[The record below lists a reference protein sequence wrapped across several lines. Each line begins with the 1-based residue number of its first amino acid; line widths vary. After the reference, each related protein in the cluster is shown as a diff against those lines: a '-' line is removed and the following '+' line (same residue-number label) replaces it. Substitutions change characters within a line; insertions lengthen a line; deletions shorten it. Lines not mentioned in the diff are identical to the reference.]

1 MTAHVTLK
9 TGGGGAESHYGM
21 LYQTHA
27 IMAAPIFS
35 RMGITLTCS
44 DKTIFIPYAN
54 LMSLE
59 WS

>member
-1 MTAHVTLK
+1 MLK
-9 TGGGGAESHYGM
+9 TGGSGAVAHYGSAYM
-21 LYQTHA
+21 SYP
-27 IMAAPIFS
+27 IKAAPVFS

-44 DKTIFIPYAN
+44 DKTVFIPYVN